1 MPGQSARHPE
11 GAFDEVTRT
20 ARPGM
25 TPAAL
30 AASEAWRTG
39 WRYLETGFYWEAHE
53 LFEPVWRALP
63 PNSRARAF
71 VQGAI
76 QIANAALKQRMGRLS
91 AVLRLC
97 DMAQAHLDT
106 AGAIGAEAMQGD
118 HDWLVS
124 RGMRMRE
131 VATRALEQDV
141 K

>member
-1 MPGQSARHPE
+1 
-11 GAFDEVTRT
+11 
-20 ARPGM
+20 M